1 MTTQEEIRDG
11 IYGLLEPYI
20 ADEPWKAEVIF
31 VLTNKILKFLDDK
44 NARIIVLRES
54 PIGKGKKHFDINC
67 ERLICTGSNG
77 SHILLL
83 LDD

>member
-1 MTTQEEIRDG
+1 MTTLQEEIRDG

-54 PIGKGKKHFDINC
+54 PIGKGKKHFDINF
-67 ERLICTGSNG
+67 ERLIY
-77 SHILLL
+77 
-83 LDD
+83 